1 MSKSKEAFISVNGQ
15 ALNEGQSMTIRVAL
29 ESFAMSLKSDG
40 LGDDTHGKN
49 MVNLYLHAIDSIR
62 KIMYR

>member
-29 ESFAMSLKSDG
+29 ESFAMSF
-40 LGDDTHGKN
+40 